1 MCEILS
7 AKEKEALHE
16 MLSLI
21 CQIIVLLHKVLDI
34 EQRLGFLNDA
44 QHKKIFS
51 DANIYDDIRA
61 ELIIRNKKQSS
72 LKKASENSNDAVLN
86 ENLISRGSM
95 GRKKVPNI
103 ELC

>member
-1 MCEILS
+1 MSEILS
-7 AKEKEALHE
+7 PKEQEALHE
-16 MLSLI
+16 IVSLI

-44 QHKKIFS
+44 QHKKIFG

-72 LKKASENSNDAVLN
+72 QKRTSKNSTDAVLN
-86 ENLISRGSM
+86 ESLISKGSVRRM
-95 GRKKVPNI
+95 KVP
-103 ELC
+103 ELF